1 MQGLL
6 PREKLLKC
14 GASALS
20 DDELLAIFL
29 RTGIK
34 GCSVMT
40 LSKAVLAEFGSL
52 RYLLSADEKAFC
64 AVKGLG
70 ITQFV
75 QLQASIEMT
84 KRYLGQQLQAK
95 PSFDSP
101 ELARTY
107 LQSLLEG
114 RQREVFVVLF
124 LDNQHRLLRH
134 EEMFLGSINSTAV
147 HPREIVK
154 TALSLNAAAI
164 ILAHNHPSGVA
175 RASQADR
182 AITEKIERACALIE
196 VRVLDH
202 FIIGHGCYLA
212 FSEQGWLNPAP

>member
-1 MQGLL
+1 MQQLL

-14 GASALS
+14 GAATLS

-34 GCSVMT
+34 GCSVMA
-40 LSKAVLAEFGSL
+40 LSREVLMHFGSL
-52 RYLLSADEKAFC
+52 RYLLSANEKEFC
-64 AVKGLG
+64 AFKGLG

-84 KRYLGQQLQAK
+84 KRYLSQQMQAK
-95 PSFDSP
+95 PTFDSP
-101 ELARTY
+101 ELARMY
-107 LQSLLEG
+107 LQSLLENK
-114 RQREVFVVLF
+114 QREIFVVLF

-175 RASQADR
+175 KASQADK
-182 AITEKIERACALIE
+182 AITTKIQQACGLVE

-202 FIIGHGCYLA
+202 FIIGQGCYLS
-212 FSEQGWLNPAP
+212 FSEQGWLKSGE